1 MRPMGAMAMHPMGG
15 GFRTAAIGPRWSGG
29 MGPRWGGMGWHRAHF
44 AHVPFHHRFHRFNR
58 FAFFVGGAPYYDY
71 AYYDNCWRRVWTS
84 YGPQLVNV
92 CGGYGY

>member
-1 MRPMGAMAMHPMGG
+1 
-15 GFRTAAIGPRWSGG
+15 

-44 AHVPFHHRFHRFNR
+44 AHFPFHHRFHRFNR